1 MAVFVLG
8 RVVGMF
14 CDMGGEFIMDMDIY
28 RESIQYEQ
36 LTQSIYQA
44 ILQNDYG
51 ENIQVEHNVE
61 VKGKSGVAHQIDVL
75 WSFKLGNVKHTVL
88 IECKNYASNLTLEK
102 VRNFFGV
109 LHDIGNV
116 QGIIVTKTGF
126 QSGAAEYANYYGI
139 DLKLLRK
146 PNDQD
151 WEGRMKDLHL
161 HIIAKTVASSEDK
174 PLRVQLKLKSED
186 DIQRK
191 YLEEQI
197 KGGNLTI
204 ESGPKLRL
212 LDKNGN
218 VCSEEMRWWLPKQ
231 IKVLDKEDGGP
242 YTQDI
247 KLDDRYVIVNQGKHD
262 EQLIQIEG
270 FDVSYYVESYSHE
283 IISHGEEIVDAIL
296 KDFNTNEV
304 EYVKK
309 KYE

>member
-1 MAVFVLG
+1 
-8 RVVGMF
+8 
-14 CDMGGEFIMDMDIY
+14 MDMDIY

-44 ILQNDYG
+44 ILNNDYG

-61 VKGKSGVAHQIDVL
+61 VKGRSGVAHQIDVL
-75 WSFKLGNVKHTVL
+75 WRFKLGNVKHTVL

-109 LHDIGNV
+109 LHDIGNA

-146 PNDQD
+146 PTSQD
-151 WEGRMKDLHL
+151 WEGRMKDLHIN
-161 HIIAKTVASSEDK
+161 IIAKTVASSEDK
-174 PLRVQLKLKSED
+174 PLMVQLKLKPKDEN
-186 DIQRK
+186 QRI
-191 YLEEQI
+191 YLNELI
-197 KGGNLTI
+197 KGGNLAI
-204 ESGPKLRL
+204 ESGPKLCL
-212 LDKNGN
+212 LDRNGN

-231 IKVLDKEDGGP
+231 IKVLEKEEGGP
-242 YTQDI
+242 YNQYI
-247 KLDDRYVIVNQGKHD
+247 KLDDKYVMVNEGKND
-262 EQLIQIEG
+262 QQLIQVEG

-309 KYE
+309 KFE